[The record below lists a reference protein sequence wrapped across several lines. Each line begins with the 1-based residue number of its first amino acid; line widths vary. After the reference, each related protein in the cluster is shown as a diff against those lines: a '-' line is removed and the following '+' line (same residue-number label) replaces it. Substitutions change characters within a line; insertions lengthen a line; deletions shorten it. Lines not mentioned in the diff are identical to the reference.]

1 MKVVAISRTG
11 VCRRANI
18 VVLVLTGKTHVEPAS
33 SRFEPGGPAGT
44 PRTARVSIPTHMKP
58 TCFFRPSGSLLV
70 AALLSANTARL
81 TAQKSPDSVVARAKV
96 AISTLHDSTS
106 LAKEGFGAIGFGAG
120 VKDLSPFQGQHWIQ
134 LPRFM
139 VNPPV
144 DIAHPNFMMYLPVG
158 DSLIPVGVA
167 YTHRVPA
174 GAALPEDLDGVP
186 AEWHSHVFCRN
197 LPGEGSALADGPDDC
212 KARGGT
218 SAPMQIAMV
227 HTWTVPN
234 PDGPFAHDNPVLPY
248 IATGL
253 KLPTHVTR
261 DDRLVGLALGETYGA
276 KLPIAH
282 RIELEAKRTGKTGS
296 LDAPRAK
303 LKEIASNMKAAEKAG
318 DDKKVASLRRSAI
331 DEYNEIAAD
340 YRSMAATPELKS
352 RYDAEL
358 DMALDGMGHHHM

>member
-1 MKVVAISRTG
+1 M
-11 VCRRANI
+11 
-18 VVLVLTGKTHVEPAS
+18 
-33 SRFEPGGPAGT
+33 T
-44 PRTARVSIPTHMKP
+44 PP
-58 TCFFRPSGSLLV
+58 CFFRRPGSLTV
-70 AALLSANTARL
+70 AALLSVTAAL
-81 TAQKSPDSVVARAKV
+81 ASAQTSPESVVARAKI
-96 AISTLHDSTS
+96 AISTLHDSAS

-120 VKDLSPFQGQHWIQ
+120 IKDLSPFQGQHWIQ
-134 LPRFM
+134 LPRFLI
-139 VNPPV
+139 NPPV
-144 DIAHPNFMMYLPVG
+144 DIDHPNFMMYLPTG

-174 GAALPEDLDGVP
+174 GAALPTDLDGVP

-197 LPGEGSALADGPDDC
+197 LPGEGQALADGPDDC

-253 KLPTHVTR
+253 KLPTHVTH

-282 RIELEAKRTGKTGS
+282 RIELEAKRIGKGQS
-296 LDAPRAK
+296 LAAPRAK
-303 LKEIASNMKAAEKAG
+303 LKEIAASMKAAEKAG
-318 DDKKVASLRRSAI
+318 DDKKVAALRKNAM
-331 DEYNEIAAD
+331 DEYNKLAVEYRALASSAEIRA
-340 YRSMAATPELKS
+340 

>member
-1 MKVVAISRTG
+1 MQPSCFSRQ
-11 VCRRANI
+11 A
-18 VVLVLTGKTHVEPAS
+18 
-33 SRFEPGGPAGT
+33 
-44 PRTARVSIPTHMKP
+44 
-58 TCFFRPSGSLLV
+58 GSLLV
-70 AALLSANTARL
+70 VALLAANTASL
-81 TAQKSPDSVVARAKV
+81 SAQLSPDSLVAHARV

-106 LAKEGFGAIGFGAG
+106 LRNQGFGAIGFGG
-120 VKDLSPFQGQHWIQ
+120 GIKDLSPFQGQHWIQ

-144 DIAHPNFMMYLPVG
+144 DIDHPNFMMYLPIG
-158 DSLIPVGVA
+158 DSLIPIGVA

-174 GAALPEDLDGVP
+174 GAALPTELDGVP

-253 KLPTHVTR
+253 KPPTHVTR

-276 KLPIAH
+276 MLPIAR
-282 RIELEAKRTGKTGS
+282 RIELEAKRSGKAGA
-296 LDAPRAK
+296 LDTPRAK
-303 LKEIASNMKAAEKAG
+303 LRETESSMKAAEKAG
-318 DDKKVASLRRSAI
+318 DTKKVAALRKDAI
-331 DEYNEIAAD
+331 AQYNILAD
-340 YRSMAATPELKS
+340 VYRSLAPSAELKA

-358 DMALDGMGHHHM
+358 DMSLDGMGHHHM